1 MLPKIDVT
9 VTWMYHHIFHGIL
22 FFLFAYLWL
31 RVIIDNK
38 WKLTV
43 HPNVPDEL
51 TVDKLLSAE

>member
-9 VTWMYHHIFHGIL
+9 VTWMYHHIFDGIL

-43 HPNVPDEL
+43 HPNVPD
-51 TVDKLLSAE
+51 VDC